1 VREVNADDERVEPLG
16 GRRELREMVR
26 ANPGE
31 WFNRT
36 SIAQSLMNITRR
48 YRDAGYAHVDITPE
62 TDLAMD
68 RRVVHVAIVIR
79 RGPLVRVERINIR
92 GNTKTRDSV
101 IRREV
106 QLFEGELYSQ
116 TQAET

>member
-1 VREVNADDERVEPLG
+1 
-16 GRRELREMVR
+16 
-26 ANPGE
+26 
-31 WFNRT
+31 
-36 SIAQSLMNITRR
+36 R

-116 TQAET
+116 TQAETSRARIQALGYFERVEMSEEEGSGPDRIIVNIEVAERATGTFQIG